1 MLKPPQ
7 FSEEVKPIID
17 WIDKYLNNI
26 EDYPVRSQV
35 KPREVFN
42 SIPDQMP
49 AKSQSIASIMEDL
62 DEKIIPGVTHWQ
74 HPNFHAYF
82 PCGSSLESIFA
93 EMLMAT
99 MGVQG
104 MIWETSPAAAEL
116 EEKMLDWLKAA
127 MNLPTSWKG
136 VIQDS
141 ASSSTLVAILTAREV
156 KTNFEANKKGV
167 PNNLRIYCSEEVH
180 SSIEKGA
187 KIAGIGS
194 DNVVKIKVDQNMAII
209 PAELEKAV
217 NNDLAHGL
225 KPCCVVAGFGTTG
238 TMGMDNIRALGEIC
252 QKHDIWY
259 HVDAAYAGTALLL
272 PEYHW
277 MIDGIDLADSFV
289 FNPHKWMFT
298 NFDCSCYYVKD
309 TAVLKK
315 TFEITPEYLK
325 TNTEEHI
332 NNYRDWGI
340 PLGRRFRSLKLWF
353 VMRGYGLEGLQA
365 KLRNDIALNTEFV
378 NKLKQ
383 RNDFEIV
390 VKPIFNMTC
399 FRYKPEGFDNLEEL
413 NQLNKAIKDHINDT
427 GQAYITHTIVNG
439 KYTLRFLPA
448 ATYIE
453 KRHVDDF
460 YELLVT
466 TILVVH

>member
-26 EDYPVRSQV
+26 ENYPVRSQV
-35 KPREVFN
+35 KPREVFD

-49 AKSQSIASIMEDL
+49 ARSHTVASIMEDFN
-62 DEKIIPGVTHWQ
+62 EKIIPGVTHWQ

-82 PCGSSLESIFA
+82 PCSSSIESIFA
-93 EMLMAT
+93 EMLTAT

-116 EEKMLDWLKAA
+116 EEKMLDWLKTA
-127 MNLPTSWKG
+127 MNLPPSWKG

-209 PAELEKAV
+209 PAELEMAI
-217 NNDLAHGL
+217 NNDLAHGM
-225 KPCCVVAGFGTTG
+225 KPCCIVAGFGTTG
-238 TMGMDNIRALGEIC
+238 TMGMDNIKALGEIA

-277 MIDGIDLADSFV
+277 MIEGMELADSFV

-309 TAVLKK
+309 TEVLKK
-315 TFEITPEYLK
+315 TFAITPEYLK
-325 TNTEEHI
+325 TDTEHHI

-378 NKLKQ
+378 NKLKL

-390 VKPIFNMTC
+390 IKPMFNMTC

-413 NQLNKAIKDHINDT
+413 NQLNKAIKDHINDS
-427 GQAYITHTIVNG
+427 GKAYISHTMVDG

-453 KRHVDDF
+453 KRHLDDF
-460 YELLVT
+460 FELLIT